1 MEISY
6 VLNSIGHP
14 SFTDAMAGCSTT
26 PVKRAEVSCHQA
38 LLEQNKF
45 SPISKLVSDSFEEE
59 LLLLN
64 WVSPTESD
72 GDEEEWK
79 LMEYVPLAQWD
90 PNGGLVLMTDEDD
103 PIDISMEDDLEPSA
117 WVSKKV
123 KGLGKWVGFPIDSC
137 ERQCIEFFQ

>member
-26 PVKRAEVSCHQA
+26 LVKRAEVSCHQA

-103 PIDISMEDDLEPSA
+103 PVDISTEDDLEPSA
-117 WVSKKV
+117 WVN
-123 KGLGKWVGFPIDSC
+123 GWVSL
-137 ERQCIEFFQ
+137 